1 MEEFS
6 REIHIAIASFLGVTD
21 VVNYQSCNKQLRRMI
36 HLHRLNRPS
45 PIGNS
50 SIISSSQ
57 SQVYLGVDDTIH
69 LEEII
74 GSSFYF
80 SNLIHS
86 VKLSCLYRDQG
97 WGNRKGQIYITEKP
111 KQDQQQSEKDQEQQR
126 KRRCFSLRQVDD
138 DDESDDDDD
147 DESDEDDDESDDDT
161 DIGRIIAESPIA
173 EHHETKYESSFRPKP
188 GFMYC
193 LCYRIGG
200 GGGHTLIVRDIKLE
214 SFVHSACIPLAN
226 TLMDAPPTSPQSLF
240 YRNML
245 QYVLDTVV
253 YFENSETHC
262 QQQPQ
267 EILLGRRPSLSFF
280 QSVGLNLMDE
290 HDVEAVRMLLAELN
304 SN

>member
-6 REIHIAIASFLGVTD
+6 KEIHIAIASFLGVND

-36 HLHRLNRPS
+36 NLHRLNKPS
-45 PIGNS
+45 RIDFIGS
-50 SIISSSQ
+50 EFQ
-57 SQVYLGVDDTIH
+57 SCRGKDGRIH
-69 LEEII
+69 LRKII

-86 VKLSCLYRDQG
+86 VKLTCYYRYQG
-97 WGNRKGQIYITEKP
+97 WGNPPGQITITEKSN
-111 KQDQQQSEKDQEQQR
+111 QELQQSE
-126 KRRCFSLRQVDD
+126 
-138 DDESDDDDD
+138 
-147 DESDEDDDESDDDT
+147 
-161 DIGRIIAESPIA
+161 RITAESPLA
-173 EHHETKYESSFRPKP
+173 EHHETKCELIFKPKP

-193 LCYRIGG
+193 LCYRIGD

-226 TLMDAPPTSPQSLF
+226 ILMDTRPTSKLDRINKKTSTQSLF

-253 YFENSETHC
+253 YFDNSSETHC
-262 QQQPQ
+262 QQQQQ
-267 EILLGRRPSLSFF
+267 EILGRPSLSFF
-280 QSVGLNLMDE
+280 QSVVGLNLMDE
-290 HDVEAVRMLLAELN
+290 HDVEAVRMLLAELE

>member
-6 REIHIAIASFLGVTD
+6 REIYFAIASFLGVTD

-86 VKLSCLYRDQG
+86 VKLSCSYQYQG
-97 WGNRKGQIYITEKP
+97 RGNPPGQLFLTEKP
-111 KQDQQQSEKDQEQQR
+111 YQEQQQSERDWKDVG
-126 KRRCFSLRQVDD
+126 RR
-138 DDESDDDDD
+138 
-147 DESDEDDDESDDDT
+147 
-161 DIGRIIAESPIA
+161 IAESPVA
-173 EHHETKYESSFRPKP
+173 EDRETEFELIFRPKP
-188 GFMYC
+188 GFMYYMSYPM
-193 LCYRIGG
+193 LSGEV
-200 GGGHTLIVRDIKLE
+200 HQLIISAINLE

-226 TLMDAPPTSPQSLF
+226 TLMGAPTSQQSLF
-240 YRNML
+240 HRNML

-253 YFENSETHC
+253 YFDNSSETHC
-262 QQQPQ
+262 QQQQQ
-267 EILLGRRPSLSFF
+267 EILERPSLSFF
-280 QSVGLNLMDE
+280 QSMGLNLMDE
-290 HDVEAVRMLLAELN
+290 HDVEAVRILLAELE